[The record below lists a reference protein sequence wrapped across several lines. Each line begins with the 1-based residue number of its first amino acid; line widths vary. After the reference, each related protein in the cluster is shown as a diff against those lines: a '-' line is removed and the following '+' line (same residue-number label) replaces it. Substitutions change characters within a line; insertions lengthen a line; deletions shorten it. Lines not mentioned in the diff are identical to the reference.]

1 MLQRATVTAKGQIT
15 IPVEIRNA
23 MGLEPGSKVVFFE
36 SGDGAFI
43 LRRMGSIED
52 LYGCLAGVG
61 FEVPKTNEEIDD
73 LIAKH
78 VAELDDATKSGARS
92 VSEDEAA

>member
-15 IPVEIRNA
+15 IPVEIRKA
-23 MGLEPGSKVVFFE
+23 MGLEPGSKVVFFD

-52 LYGCLAGVG
+52 LYGCLAG
-61 FEVPKTNEEIDD
+61 FDVPKTDEEMND

-78 VAELDDATKSGARS
+78 VGQLDDATKSGARG

>member
-1 MLQRATVTAKGQIT
+1 
-15 IPVEIRNA
+15 
-23 MGLEPGSKVVFFE
+23 MGLTPGSKVVFFN

-52 LYGCLAGVG
+52 LYGCLAGYG
-61 FEVPKTNEEIDD
+61 GEAPKTNEEMND

-78 VAELDDATKSGARS
+78 VAELDDATKSGARNA
-92 VSEDEAA
+92 SEDEAA

>member
-1 MLQRATVTAKGQIT
+1 
-15 IPVEIRNA
+15 
-23 MGLEPGSKVVFFE
+23 MGLAPGAKVVFFD

-52 LYGCLAGVG
+52 LYGCLAGLG
-61 FEVPKTNEEIDD
+61 FEVPRTNEEIDD

-78 VAELDDATKSGARS
+78 VADLDDATKSGARS